1 VLFNLWNRSALQ
13 IHDDTISIKKN
24 MIKFLIPSFLFLLL
38 MQSFSPT
45 ISTDEIRRDYPKAM
59 VDKTICEK
67 WYQQLQIESF
77 ENNPVLL
84 AYKGGI
90 YMGMAKFAIVA
101 KKMTYVNKGRDL
113 IETAVAKDKMNVEI
127 RFIRYA
133 VQCKLPIA
141 LGYNK
146 NKTEDKAFISSNLS
160 QIKNEQFKNEI
171 LKYLQEN
178 I

>member
-1 VLFNLWNRSALQ
+1 
-13 IHDDTISIKKN
+13 
-24 MIKFLIPSFLFLLL
+24 MIKFLVPSFLLLL
-38 MQSFSPT
+38 VLSSFAPT
-45 ISTDEIRRDYPKAM
+45 ITTDDIRRDYPKAM
-59 VDKTICEK
+59 ADKTICEK
-67 WYQQLQIESF
+67 WYQQMQGESF
-77 ENNPVLL
+77 DNNPVLL

-101 KKMTYVNKGRDL
+101 KKMTYVNKGKAL

-133 VQCKLPIA
+133 VQCKLPVS

-146 NKTEDKAFISSNLS
+146 NKTEDKAFIKTNLS